1 MQIGLFVPTL
11 SGGWLITPAR
21 KPCEPTFDFIR
32 HLVQRSEFYGFEFAL
47 APVKY
52 KGFGGPSEFWD
63 RGIEPITMMAGVA
76 AVTGKIKLFASI
88 ATLTIHPAITA
99 RMTATLDSISHGR
112 FGLNIVSG
120 WSAPEYVQMGM
131 WPGEAHYKRRYEY
144 TTEYV
149 KVMQELWDRGRSNFS
164 GEFFKLDDCVLG
176 PRPAGHIGLVCAGQ
190 SDRGIAFCAE
200 FGDYMFIVGKGVNQP
215 TSHRET
221 TERLLAASKRTGRK
235 IGALLVIMVIADET
249 DEAAFAKWR
258 HYNETVDRVAIGNL
272 FGSTSADTASADSSV
287 RLLVNEH
294 VVAKPAA
301 PVPEGAVNLN
311 FATLVGSYAS
321 VARMLDEVSAVPGTT
336 GSMLIFDDF
345 MEGIES
351 FGRRIQPL
359 MKCRAPILRKGA
371 A

>member
-1 MQIGLFVPTL
+1 MQIGLFAPTT
-11 SGGWLITPAR
+11 SGGWLITTERA
-21 KPCEPTFDFIR
+21 PCEPSFDFIR
-32 HLVQRSEFYGFEFAL
+32 HLIQRTEFYNFEFAL

-63 RGIEPITMMAGVA
+63 RSAEPITMMAGVA
-76 AVTGKIKLFASI
+76 AVTSRIRLFASI

-99 RMTATLDSISHGR
+99 RMTATLDSIANGR

-120 WSAPEYVQMGM
+120 WSAPEYTQMGL

-149 KVMQELWDRGRSNFS
+149 TIMQERWQKGRSDFS

-176 PRPAGHIGLVCAGQ
+176 PRPAGRIELVCAGQ
-190 SDRGIAFCAE
+190 SDRGI
-200 FGDYMFIVGKGVNQP
+200 
-215 TSHRET
+215 
-221 TERLLAASKRTGRK
+221 
-235 IGALLVIMVIADET
+235 VIADET
-249 DEAAFAKWR
+249 DDPAFAKWR

-272 FGSTSADTASADSSV
+272 FGSTSADTASSDSSV
-287 RLLVNEH
+287 RLLVNEEA
-294 VVAKPAA
+294 VSKPAA

-321 VARMLDEVSAVPGTT
+321 VARMLDEVSNVPGTT
-336 GSMLIFDDF
+336 GAMLVFDDF
-345 MEGIES
+345 LEGIEN
-351 FGRRIQPL
+351 FGKKIQPL
-359 MKCRAPILRKGA
+359 MKCRAPILQQGA